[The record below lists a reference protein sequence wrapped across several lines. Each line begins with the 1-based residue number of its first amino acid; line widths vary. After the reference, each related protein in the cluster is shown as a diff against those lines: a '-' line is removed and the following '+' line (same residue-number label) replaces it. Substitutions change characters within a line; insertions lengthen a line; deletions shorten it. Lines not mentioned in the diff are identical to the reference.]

1 MGTIT
6 SLVLLLVFLSGGFI
20 LARLDLVRFDRKMEA
35 AFSAAL
41 YLLLF
46 SMGLRLGQSREVL
59 SNLSLVGALAVS
71 GAVFACAGTVFLHIV
86 MIPVYRKMDPAGLY
100 STDRHSIDRQSAGT
114 ISSGGSPHPVSGS
127 RRLAI
132 LFYNLKKPFILL
144 LLVILGSFVGY
155 FLPPVAVLRDGSVA
169 TWILYFLLFIIGI
182 QMAGSGSSLGKM
194 LVQPAVLLVPAV
206 TIAGT
211 LAGSLGTLVFDGMTP
226 GRALALGSGF
236 GWYSLSGVLIADLG
250 DPTLGAAAFISN
262 LLRETIAFLCV
273 PLLKFSGRCESG
285 IGISGATSMDV
296 TLPVIED
303 TWGARVI
310 PLAVAHGVI
319 LSFLVPFLVPL
330 FMSFR

>member
-1 MGTIT
+1 
-6 SLVLLLVFLSGGFI
+6 
-20 LARLDLVRFDRKMEA
+20 
-35 AFSAAL
+35 
-41 YLLLF
+41 
-46 SMGLRLGQSREVL
+46 VL

-71 GAVFACAGTVFLHIV
+71 SAIFACAGTVLLHIL
-86 MIPVYRKMDPAGLY
+86 MIPVYRRIDHSGLY
-100 STDRHSIDRQSAGT
+100 SVG
-114 ISSGGSPHPVSGS
+114 PHPGAGSLQPVTGS

-132 LFYNLKKPFILL
+132 LFYNLKKPLILL
-144 LLVILGSFVGY
+144 LLVVIGSFVGY
-155 FLPPVAVLRDGSVA
+155 FLPPVAVLHDGTVA

-194 LVQPAVLLVPAV
+194 IMQPAVLLVPAV

-250 DPTLGAAAFISN
+250 DPMLGAAAFISN

>member
-1 MGTIT
+1 MGTII
-6 SLVLLLVFLSGGFI
+6 SLLLLLVFLSGGFI
-20 LARLDLVRFDRKMEA
+20 LARLDLVRFSRKVEL

-59 SNLSLVGALAVS
+59 SNLSLVGALAVTS
-71 GAVFACAGTVFLHIV
+71 AVFACAGTVALHLL
-86 MIPVYRKMDPAGLY
+86 MIPVYRKIDPSGLY
-100 STDRHSIDRQSAGT
+100 SVGTQSGE
-114 ISSGGSPHPVSGS
+114 SPLQPVSGS

-132 LFYNLKKPFILL
+132 LFYNLKKPLILL
-144 LLVILGSFVGY
+144 VLVIVGSFVGY

-182 QMAGSGSSLGKM
+182 QMAGSGSSLGRM
-194 LVQPAVLLVPAV
+194 IAQPAVLLVPAV
-206 TIAGT
+206 TIVGT

-250 DPTLGAAAFISN
+250 DPMLGAAAFISN

>member
-6 SLVLLLVFLSGGFI
+6 SLLLLLVFLSGGFI
-20 LARLDLVRFDRKMEA
+20 LARFNLVRFTRRVEI

-59 SNLSLVGALAVS
+59 ANLSLVGALAVS
-71 GAVFACAGTVFLHIV
+71 SAVFACAGTVILHILL
-86 MIPVYRKMDPAGLY
+86 IPLYRRLDPAGLY
-100 STDRHSIDRQSAGT
+100 AAG
-114 ISSGGSPHPVSGS
+114 SHAAGGPLQPVTGS

-132 LFYNLKKPFILL
+132 LFYNLKKPLILL
-144 LLVILGSFVGY
+144 LLVVIGSFAGY
-155 FLPPVAVLRDGSVA
+155 FLPPVAVLRDGTVA
-169 TWILYFLLFIIGI
+169 TWILYFLLFIIGV

-194 LVQPAVLLVPAV
+194 IVQPAVLLVPAV
-206 TIAGT
+206 TIVGT

-250 DPTLGAAAFISN
+250 DPMLGAAAFISN

>member
-1 MGTIT
+1 MGTII
-6 SLVLLLVFLSGGFI
+6 SLLLLLVFLSLGFI
-20 LARLDLVRFDRKMEA
+20 LARFNLVRFTRGIEI

-71 GAVFACAGTVFLHIV
+71 SAVFACAGTVLLHILL
-86 MIPVYRKMDPAGLY
+86 IPLYRRLDTSGLY
-100 STDRHSIDRQSAGT
+100 SAGGPA
-114 ISSGGSPHPVSGS
+114 SGGTLQPVTGS

-132 LFYNLKKPFILL
+132 LLYNLKKPLILL
-144 LLVILGSFVGY
+144 LLVVIGSFAGY
-155 FLPPVAVLRDGSVA
+155 FLPPVAVLRDGTVA

-194 LVQPAVLLVPAV
+194 IVQPAVLLVPAV
-206 TIAGT
+206 TIVGT

-226 GRALALGSGF
+226 GRSLALGSGF

-250 DPTLGAAAFISN
+250 DPMLGAAAFISN